1 MDLPMDLTCPSC
13 KSHISVKKGK
23 MDNILS
29 TTLVPDVMTQKTLY
43 GSVLEPQA
51 LFSFCQNEI
60 ISKIMFL

>member
-1 MDLPMDLTCPSC
+1 
-13 KSHISVKKGK
+13 